1 MSKVE
6 NQKEGKPRSDKP
18 QKDAFAEFLKRM
30 QGVDPDSVK
39 QNTEGVDVVAMIDNR
54 MKYFELKTS
63 GKKDEDLKNDG
74 YFGAA
79 SITEWE
85 CAIKHPDD
93 FYFVYIIGQSQEN
106 YRYMMV
112 KARNVFSYSTV
123 PPFSIDINIKIRDY
137 INKKKG
143 FRKLETE
150 GDELVLMNEV
160 TPLKR
165 KPRTPN
171 QTSFGVN
178 TEVVRRLCKFYDK
191 EKKMYLAKINKK
203 KKK

>member
-6 NQKEGKPRSDKP
+6 NQQDGKPRSDKP
-18 QKDAFAEFLKRM
+18 QKDAFAKFLKRM
-30 QGVDPDSVK
+30 QGIDPDSVQ
-39 QNTEGVDVVAMIDNR
+39 QNTEGVDVVAIIDNR

-63 GKKDEDLKNDG
+63 RKTDGDLKEGG

-106 YRYMMV
+106 YRYMIV
-112 KARNVFSYSTV
+112 RARNVFSYATV
-123 PPFSIDINIKIRDY
+123 PPFSIDININIGDY
-137 INKKKG
+137 IDQRSG

-150 GDELVLMNEV
+150 GDEVVLENEV
-160 TPLKR
+160 TRIKR
-165 KPRTPN
+165 KQRTQN

-178 TEVVRRLCKFYDK
+178 TEVVRRLCKCYDK
-191 EKKMYLAKINKK
+191 EKKRYLAKQNKK
-203 KKK
+203 N